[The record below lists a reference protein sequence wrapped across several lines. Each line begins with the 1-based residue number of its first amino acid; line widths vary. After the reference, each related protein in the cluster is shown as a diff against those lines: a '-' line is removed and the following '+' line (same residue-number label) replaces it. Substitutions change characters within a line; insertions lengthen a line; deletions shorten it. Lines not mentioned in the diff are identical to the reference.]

1 MTMQPAHVQ
10 GFVPEWTF
18 ADRLRKARLTSE
30 LTQEEFAERLG
41 AKSGAYAHWETG
53 RNTPRQVV
61 TIAQRIEMLTGVS
74 ATWLLGLADAAPGP
88 NGGGYTA
95 DGGANPRA
103 LD

>member
-1 MTMQPAHVQ
+1 MQPAQ
-10 GFVPEWTF
+10 IRGIIPEWTF
-18 ADRLRKARLTSE
+18 ADRLRKARLSSE

-41 AKSGAYAHWETG
+41 AKSGAYAHWEAG

-74 ATWLLGLADAAPGP
+74 ATWLLGLVDSAPGP
-88 NGGGYTA
+88 TGPGGGES
-95 DGGANPRA
+95 ANPRS